1 MDKRVKCNDCG
12 VEMHVEIRL
21 GTLDSSKFKCPSCKS
36 IEYDKNVE
44 NLMSAIFKTRTKIQ
58 NS

>member
-1 MDKRVKCNDCG
+1 MDKRVRCSDCG
-12 VEMHVEIRL
+12 VEMRVKVMV

-36 IEYDKNVE
+36 IEHDKNVE
-44 NLMSAIFKTRTKIQ
+44 KLMSAIFKTRTKIY